1 MPAPALG
8 FADWLKSFRTYLTL
22 NAGPATGIA
31 AIYADT
37 KAAAMGLAASESLL
51 GFDSTVAGWPDPVP
65 LPEQAQVGGGEKAAF
80 AMRLKKAFPALGT
93 RPAMRIIADGT
104 NGAGFVM
111 RHYSGERASTL
122 RTGSLLRDALEH
134 GPGEIITGTTPGAW
148 RWAVLSADL
157 SEAPDGEQSHFLI
170 VGMSEQYC
178 SSVEAWATAQDLAID
193 AILPAPLALLRWARE
208 RLPTVA
214 MVANLR
220 ASSFRCIVVNGL
232 LRYFEVLRN
241 PYEGWD
247 DFQHAADEAG
257 IAGGFEAGAVPFVH
271 WGGGEPAKGNVTV
284 LREHALQRV
293 GGGALSTKSE
303 PGQPLQSPPPE
314 YYLLAWASLTHR
326 IY

>member
-8 FADWLKSFRTYLTL
+8 FADWFRALRSYLSFKS
-22 NAGPATGIA
+22 GPATGVA

-37 KAAAMGLAASESLL
+37 KVATMGLAASEAIL
-51 GFDSTVAGWPDPVP
+51 GFDSTVHGWPDPVP
-65 LPEQAQVGGGEKAAF
+65 LPEQAQIGGGDKAAF
-80 AMRLKKAFPALGT
+80 AMRLKKAFPALGP
-93 RPAMRIIADGT
+93 RPTMRIIADGA

-111 RHYSGERASTL
+111 RHYSGERATTL

-134 GPGEIITGTTPGAW
+134 NPGEIITGTTQGAW

-157 SEAPDGEQSHFLI
+157 TEAPEGEQSHFLI

-193 AILPAPLALLRWARE
+193 AILPAQLALLRWTRE
-208 RLPTVA
+208 RIATVA

-220 ASSFRCIVVNGL
+220 SSSFRCIMINGI

-247 DFQHAADEAG
+247 DFQHAADDAG
-257 IAGGFEAGAVPFVH
+257 IAGGFEAGSIPFVH
-271 WGGGEPAKGNVTV
+271 WGSGEPAKSNVTV
-284 LREHALQRV
+284 LRDHQLQRV
-293 GGGALSTKSE
+293 GGGALSHFDS
-303 PGQPLQSPPPE
+303 GQPIQDPPPE
-314 YYLLAWASLTHR
+314 YYLLAWASTAHR
-326 IY
+326 IF